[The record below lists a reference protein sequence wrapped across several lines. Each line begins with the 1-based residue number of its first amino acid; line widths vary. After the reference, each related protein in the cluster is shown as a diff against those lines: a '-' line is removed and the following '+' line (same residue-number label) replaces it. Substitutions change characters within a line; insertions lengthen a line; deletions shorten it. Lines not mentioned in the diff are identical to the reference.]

1 MVKGMGKN
9 KKTFSGFARGFKFE
23 PSAEKYLRA
32 AINGGSRVGVACSG
46 GADSVFL
53 LFWILSF
60 CGAKNLKNIKVLHFN
75 HKARANAEKD
85 EEFVRKLC
93 SDLGVE
99 FVHGKAE
106 SVPEK
111 LSEDE
116 FRKMRMRF
124 FIESSCN
131 LRLSCIAQGHHCGDV
146 AETIVM
152 RLARGAGLDGLC
164 APKAVSN
171 LGGAVFVRPML
182 AIKKSEIIEAL
193 KKDEIA
199 WREDESNAEPKFFRN
214 KIRNILI
221 PQIREISPGDFE
233 KSALRSHNLLSE
245 DADFI
250 NSCLER
256 ELDSANPG
264 WKAGSPMRLTETVL
278 KYPAL
283 LRRAVMRFL
292 AAEGVLDELRS
303 GAADAILERILN
315 KGSTFKSSA
324 GSGIFFCFDASSK
337 SISLERMVED
347 FEISLKIGK
356 NTLPGGVL
364 SVKKI
369 RISPAR
375 LDALKSGDNDDSKCA
390 YIDISAVGNLADGSL
405 FARNKRDG
413 DSYIPLGSKSE
424 KRLKDIFIAKKIPSA
439 KRNSIPLVCNKRGRI
454 LWGVGLPPCDDF
466 KLSNSAVAIE
476 LTYAPFQC

>member
-9 KKTFSGFARGFKFE
+9 KKTFSGFARRFKFE
-23 PSAEKYLRA
+23 PSAERYLRA

-152 RLARGAGLDGLC
+152 RLARGAGLDGLWCAQSSFKPGRSCLC
-164 APKAVSN
+164 AP
-171 LGGAVFVRPML
+171 
-182 AIKKSEIIEAL
+182 
-193 KKDEIA
+193 
-199 WREDESNAEPKFFRN
+199 NAGN
-214 KIRNILI
+214 
-221 PQIREISPGDFE
+221 
-233 KSALRSHNLLSE
+233 
-245 DADFI
+245 
-250 NSCLER
+250 
-256 ELDSANPG
+256 
-264 WKAGSPMRLTETVL
+264 
-278 KYPAL
+278 
-283 LRRAVMRFL
+283 
-292 AAEGVLDELRS
+292 
-303 GAADAILERILN
+303 
-315 KGSTFKSSA
+315 
-324 GSGIFFCFDASSK
+324 
-337 SISLERMVED
+337 
-347 FEISLKIGK
+347 
-356 NTLPGGVL
+356 
-364 SVKKI
+364 KKI
-369 RISPAR
+369 RDYR
-375 LDALKSGDNDDSKCA
+375 
-390 YIDISAVGNLADGSL
+390 
-405 FARNKRDG
+405 
-413 DSYIPLGSKSE
+413 GSK
-424 KRLKDIFIAKKIPSA
+424 K
-439 KRNSIPLVCNKRGRI
+439 G
-454 LWGVGLPPCDDF
+454 
-466 KLSNSAVAIE
+466 
-476 LTYAPFQC
+476 